1 MSAPNHLLSRAERP
15 RTTGSALIQILT
27 ADAPATSRHAHPTR
41 VWCNERPTSPSK
53 LCRQSRAYHYR
64 RHPRDRGSG
73 KHAIEAGSFAQ
84 ARSVGRRKA
93 GDRLR
98 QPDRDILFTDSDLH
112 QPLNAWEVGSL
123 LSVPVIGIVGIESP
137 SRLKFLIQVGATAL
151 LRKPIHAAAIYS
163 ALFMGINGFW
173 RQRYLECRL
182 EDQERRQRSRR
193 TIVKAIISLMKTAGI
208 DDDQAYAILRRE
220 SMRKQLR
227 IEDYCATVIGADFD
241 NEHENTMVKSARKTA
256 SLK

>member
-1 MSAPNHLLSRAERP
+1 MSGPPVLQNFSGRIGH
-15 RTTGSALIQILT
+15 IIT
-27 ADAPATSRHAHPTR
+27 ADTR
-41 VWCNERPTSPSK
+41 VTEALGGTLSK
-53 LCRQSRAYHYR
+53 LGLSL
-64 RHPRDRGSG
+64 
-73 KHAIEAGSFAQ
+73 KHAPLVDGKPAIDFDS
-84 ARSVGRRKA
+84 
-93 GDRLR
+93 LR
-98 QPDRDILFTDSDLH
+98 DDRDILFTDSDLH
-112 QPLNAWEVGSL
+112 QPLNAREVGSL

-163 ALFMGINGFW
+163 ALFMGINGFS
-173 RQRYLECRL
+173 RQRHLECRL

-220 SMRKQLR
+220 SMRQQLR
-227 IEDYCATVIGADFD
+227 IEDYCATVIGADSG
-241 NEHENTMVKSARKTA
+241 NEDENVMVKNARKTA

>member
-1 MSAPNHLLSRAERP
+1 MSGPPVLQNFAGRVGH
-15 RTTGSALIQILT
+15 IIT
-27 ADAPATSRHAHPTR
+27 ADTR
-41 VWCNERPTSPSK
+41 VTEALGSTLSK
-53 LCRQSRAYHYR
+53 LGLSL
-64 RHPRDRGSG
+64 
-73 KHAIEAGSFAQ
+73 KHATLVDGKPAIDFDS
-84 ARSVGRRKA
+84 
-93 GDRLR
+93 LR
-98 QPDRDILFTDSDLH
+98 DERDILFTDSDLH